1 MKKISILLACISMS
15 TSFSIAQAL
24 PKWASKA
31 QKAVFSIVTYDKD
44 NSILNTGNGFF
55 IDEKVPHYPIT
66 HCLKEPIGL
75 SLSQQTVKSSL

>member
-15 TSFSIAQAL
+15 TSFSIAQTL

-55 IDEKVPHYPIT
+55 IY
-66 HCLKEPIGL
+66 
-75 SLSQQTVKSSL
+75 